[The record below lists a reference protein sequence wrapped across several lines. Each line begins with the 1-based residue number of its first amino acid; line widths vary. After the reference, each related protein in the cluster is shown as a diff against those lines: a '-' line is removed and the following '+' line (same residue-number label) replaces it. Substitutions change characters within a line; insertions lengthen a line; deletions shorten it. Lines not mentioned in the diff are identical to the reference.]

1 MNFLGYIREDGS
13 IGVRNYVAVMPTVN
27 CVNSIAVSIANKV
40 QGAIPL
46 PHIGRCA
53 YLGKDQERLLS
64 TLIGL
69 GKNPNIGG
77 VLIVGLGCE
86 ASTADQIAEKI
97 ITTGKR
103 TEVLTVDKM
112 GSVDAVI
119 DRGIELVKEM
129 TKYVSKIKR
138 AKVKLGNLTLAIKCG
153 GSDSTSGISGN
164 IITGLIADRIIEEGG
179 TVIFTETAELLGAEH
194 ILAKRAKD
202 KEVANKIYKI
212 VDNKEKN
219 LMLMGVDIRS
229 CEPTPAN
236 IQGGLTTIEEK
247 SLGAIAKSGTHSI
260 QDVLEWG
267 ESPKAKGLF
276 LMDGPSHTAEIFSG
290 VASAGAQILIFSI
303 GGGLP
308 AKLPIVPAHSGRFPI
323 MPIVKLTGNPQG
335 YKNIKNFIDIYVG
348 SIIEGKETINKVAD
362 RAYIEFI
369 KIVSGEIHTVSETY
383 TDYIEPMNLYFTGP
397 LV

>member
-1 MNFLGYIREDGS
+1 MLFMDFLGYIREDDS
-13 IGVRNYVAVMPTVN
+13 VGVRNYVAVIPTVN

-40 QGAIPL
+40 QGAVPL

-77 VLIVGLGCE
+77 VLIIGLGCE
-86 ASTADQIAEKI
+86 ASTVDQIAEKI

-103 TEVLTVDKM
+103 TEVLTVEKM

-119 DRGIELVKEM
+119 DRGIDLVKEM

-138 AKVKLGNLTLAIKCG
+138 AKVKLSNLNLAIKCG

-212 VDNKEKN
+212 VDNIPY
-219 LMLMGVDIRS
+219 L
-229 CEPTPAN
+229 
-236 IQGGLTTIEEK
+236 
-247 SLGAIAKSGTHSI
+247 
-260 QDVLEWG
+260 
-267 ESPKAKGLF
+267 
-276 LMDGPSHTAEIFSG
+276 
-290 VASAGAQILIFSI
+290 I
-303 GGGLP
+303 GG
-308 AKLPIVPAHSGRFPI
+308 
-323 MPIVKLTGNPQG
+323 
-335 YKNIKNFIDIYVG
+335 
-348 SIIEGKETINKVAD
+348 
-362 RAYIEFI
+362 
-369 KIVSGEIHTVSETY
+369 
-383 TDYIEPMNLYFTGP
+383 
-397 LV
+397 